1 MNTCQIADEQL
12 RLLRLAKVYLRASE
26 SSGMNVDSSDFF
38 YLNSWSPCIGN
49 AILRW
54 WRSGLH
60 SSIFFL
66 KQYLKS
72 IIYIGM
78 QSKYQMVGK
87 NNDGEIF
94 ENVVISWAKQSDFS
108 DSGYY
113 SDRYLQSRSDEVAS
127 TLWIL
132 ILTEGRKPLILD
144 KNIRLILRSST
155 TFNFDFIFWIKIL
168 FEKIIK
174 SKGSPK
180 LFALSFL
187 SASVFSEQVSKLI
200 TIELEGKKV
209 SKLLMPYEAQPFQN
223 HCIRNLK
230 KIDPKIISIGYL
242 HSALPALPTDM
253 IYRMGAPDILWV
265 HGRGQGETLH
275 EYLDWPLDAIR
286 EIPSLRYREGDS
298 LLFSGKI
305 YLPYS
310 IMNSSAIV
318 AQFSSYCN
326 MAESESLP
334 YLEIRNHPMMHS
346 SKAHLNTG
354 RGIKDLISIYSS
366 KFSDKPKNTNLAVF
380 IGVTAAIIES
390 LEMGVTTI
398 QICSDP
404 IFDSHSEVIWKSLLV
419 RKITTNIFQ
428 YTLLK
433 KGSYINYGKNGN
445 MLSLYL

>member
-1 MNTCQIADEQL
+1 MKTCQIADEQL
-12 RLLRLAKVYLRASE
+12 RLLKLAKVYLRASE

-49 AILRW
+49 AILRS
-54 WRSGLH
+54 WRSGFH

-78 QSKYQMVGK
+78 QSKYQMLGM

-108 DSGYY
+108 DSGHY
-113 SDRYLQSRSDEVAS
+113 SDRYLQSRSDEAAS

-132 ILTEGRKPLILD
+132 ILTEGQKPLILD
-144 KNIRLILRSST
+144 KNIRLILRSSGA
-155 TFNFDFIFWIKIL
+155 FNFDFIFWIKIL

-180 LFALSFL
+180 LFVLSFL
-187 SASVFSEQVSKLI
+187 SASVFSEQISKLVS
-200 TIELEGKKV
+200 IELKDKKV

-223 HCIRNLK
+223 HCITSLK

-265 HGRGQGETLH
+265 HGRGQGKILH

-286 EIPSLRYREGDS
+286 EIPSLRYREGNS

-310 IMNSSAIV
+310 IIKLSAIV
-318 AQFSSYCN
+318 SQISSYLN

-334 YLEIRNHPMMHS
+334 YLEIKNHPMMHS
-346 SKAHLNTG
+346 SKTHLSAV
-354 RGIKDLISIYSS
+354 RKLEDLISIYSS
-366 KFSDKPKNTNLAVF
+366 KFSDKTSVTNLAVF

-390 LEMGVTTI
+390 LEMGVTTV

-404 IFDSHSEVIWKSLLV
+404 IFDSHSEIIWESLLV
-419 RKITTNIFQ
+419 SKITTNIFQ
-428 YTLLK
+428 YKLLN
-433 KGSYINYGKNGN
+433 KGDYINYGKNEN